1 MHTSTNHTGT
11 APAVG
16 RRRRPRRHHFR
27 RIGYALSILL
37 FCLAAVHLVPCLT
50 GNAQDC
56 VAEFERETDQT
67 VRSDTQAPVITGVRD
82 LEVYA
87 GDAVSYR
94 EGVAVTDNSDPQ
106 PALTVDSSRVDL
118 STPGSYVVLYTATD
132 ASGNTAE
139 IGASVTVLGK
149 PEGHVDET
157 VIYAAADEIL
167 ADILT
172 EDMPQ
177 REQVFA
183 IYAWAKDLDYG
194 GHSDRTDWKQTAYT
208 MMNEGE
214 GDCYGYFAVTKLFFE
229 RLGILNVD
237 VQKQKASPDAADH
250 FWSMVSV
257 DGGQTY
263 YHFDATPRVG
273 QTEELCM
280 VTDTF
285 LDSFS
290 GFHDGSHTRD
300 KSLYP
305 ATPEGWS

>member
-16 RRRRPRRHHFR
+16 RRRRSRKHHFR

-37 FCLAAVHLVPCLT
+37 VCLAAVHLVPCLT

-56 VAEFERETDQT
+56 VAEFGQTDPT
-67 VRSDTQAPVITGVRD
+67 TRFDTQAPVIQGVRD

-87 GDAVSYR
+87 EDAVSYR
-94 EGVAVTDNSDPQ
+94 EGITVTDNCDPQ
-106 PALTVDSSRVDL
+106 PTLTVDSSRVDL
-118 STPGSYVVLYTATD
+118 STAGSYVVIYTATD
-132 ASGNTAE
+132 ANGNTAE
-139 IGASVTVLGK
+139 IGASVTVLEK
-149 PEGHVDET
+149 PAGYVEEA

-167 ADILT
+167 EGILIEGMT
-172 EDMPQ
+172 Q

-183 IYAWAKDLDYG
+183 IYAWAKDLTYG

-208 MMNEGE
+208 MMTEGK

-237 VQKQKASPDAADH
+237 VQKQKESPDAADH

-290 GFHDGSHTRD
+290 GFHNGSHTRD